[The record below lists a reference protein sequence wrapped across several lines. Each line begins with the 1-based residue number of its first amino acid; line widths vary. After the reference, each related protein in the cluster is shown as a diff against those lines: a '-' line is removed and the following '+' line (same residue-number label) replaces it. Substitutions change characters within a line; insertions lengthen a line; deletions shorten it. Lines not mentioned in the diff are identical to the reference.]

1 MNSPE
6 EKSYHS
12 DLNTTYLIQHKIE
25 PHENKYIKQE
35 DALPMKQ
42 NDIGFTTIPETQILV
57 QDMTDPGPNFGSGF
71 APNLAFGTAEQFSTG
86 LVFSHPQQEIQ
97 KDDFLSPSF
106 GGFALHSANS
116 DTRSTHS
123 LYSEALNP
131 GSPFQDSLSISRT
144 GSIIGPVGGTQN
156 VHRVSGN
163 TLQPPQI
170 TTTFDTEISLGESI
184 STTNLMQLNQI
195 NDPLQLQQTLL
206 MGQSLLDQL
215 GYGTDLSVK
224 MYPDE
229 EAKLHLLTE
238 NNLYNYNTH
247 YKENFGDVS
256 AVPYGSAG
264 VFMQQ
269 PQSLQPPIIQ
279 PDIRVNDA
287 NGYNASNN
295 NQMHTQNQD
304 QIFIS
309 IEQPPEV
316 VAARTP
322 SLFSNSSRN
331 SSTHDLSENF
341 GNKKSVPD
349 SSAKH
354 SFPSVVAKS
363 VEALPDPEINASS
376 LLNPGDIFRH
386 QSRSNSESGASKT
399 GSRSRSNSYTNSWTS
414 SHSHSRSRSPFGLE
428 VSDEE
433 GDGERGS
440 EDGGDGGVSRQ
451 RMLEL
456 ANAHASRRKQKHPS
470 LFFCKLC
477 EKRFTRP
484 YNLKSH
490 LRTHTDERPF
500 LCKVCG
506 KAFARQHD
514 RKRHE
519 DLHLGEK
526 KYICKGLLRD
536 GTAIGC
542 GKRFARAD
550 ALRRHFQTE
559 LGKMCIRLLVE
570 EDQREQDGELLSGIQ
585 LPSGKFINPL
595 QPPDVMIPTIIE
607 PE

>member
-1 MNSPE
+1 MNSSEETNYHLSPNTPYLTLPE
-6 EKSYHS
+6 TKSREKNYV
-12 DLNTTYLIQHKIE
+12 
-25 PHENKYIKQE
+25 KQE
-35 DALPMKQ
+35 DDSLVNQ
-42 NDIGFTTIPETQILV
+42 NNVGFMAVPETQILV
-57 QDMTDPGPNFGSGF
+57 QDMTDSDPHQGPGF
-71 APNLAFGTAEQFSTG
+71 APNSSFGTAEQFSTG
-86 LVFSHPQQEIQ
+86 LVFPPSHQEIQ
-97 KDDFLSPSF
+97 RDDFLSPSF
-106 GGFALHSANS
+106 GGFALQSANS

-131 GSPFQDSLSISRT
+131 GSPFQDSLSYVSHT
-144 GSIIGPVGGTQN
+144 GSFVGPVGSTQN
-156 VHRVSGN
+156 VHRASGN

-170 TTTFDTEISLGESI
+170 TATFDTEISLGESI

-195 NDPLQLQQTLL
+195 HDTSQPQQSSLIGHSL
-206 MGQSLLDQL
+206 MDQL
-215 GYGTDLSVK
+215 GYGADLSAK
-224 MYPDE
+224 LYPSEDT
-229 EAKLHLLTE
+229 KLHLLTE

-247 YKENFGDVS
+247 YRENFGGVS
-256 AVPYGSAG
+256 AENYGN
-264 VFMQQ
+264 QH
-269 PQSLQPPIIQ
+269 PQNLLPPTMQ
-279 PDIRVNDA
+279 PDIRVNDDI
-287 NGYNASNN
+287 GYNAFNPNANN
-295 NQMHTQNQD
+295 SQSQSQV
-304 QIFIS
+304 FIS

-331 SSTHDLSENF
+331 SSTHNLSEGF
-341 GNKKSVPD
+341 GNQVNATELAPKKSFSPVD
-349 SSAKH
+349 AR
-354 SFPSVVAKS
+354 S
-363 VEALPDPEINASS
+363 VEALPDPEINGST
-376 LLNPGDIFRH
+376 LLNPGDISRH
-386 QSRSNSESGASKT
+386 PSRSNSESGVSRSK
-399 GSRSRSNSYTNSWTS
+399 SRSRSNSFTSWTS
-414 SHSHSRSRSPFGLE
+414 SRSPYGLD

-433 GDGERGS
+433 GDTERGT
-440 EDGGDGGVSRQ
+440 EGGGGGVVSRQ

-456 ANAHASRRKQKHPS
+456 ANTHASRRKQKHPS
-470 LFFCKLC
+470 LFECHLC

-526 KYICKGLLRD
+526 KYICKGMLRD

-559 LGKMCIRLLVE
+559 LGKMCIRLLLE
-570 EDQREQDGELLSGIQ
+570 EDQREQDGELVSGIQ
-585 LPSGKFINPL
+585 LPSGKFMNPL
-595 QPPDVMIPTIIE
+595 QPPEVMIPTIIE